1 MAEEPKKSVGVKRFD
16 AKKMIAEHAE
26 KGTIINLTERL
37 TVEIVEDT
45 KYYKKGDIIS
55 PQKIKGQALIDQK
68 IAKKY
73 TKKED

>member
-1 MAEEPKKSVGVKRFD
+1 MATEPKKSFSKAFD
-16 AKKMIAEHAE
+16 SKKMILEHAK
-26 KGTIINLTERL
+26 KGTKIRLTDRM
-37 TVEIVEDT
+37 TVEIVEET

-55 PQKIKGQALIDQK
+55 PHKIKGQALIDQG